1 MNDITTTVIGNAVT
15 DVSLRVTSS
24 GTSVASF
31 RIASNSR
38 RFDKST
44 SSWIDQEPSYLS
56 ITAWSQLAEN
66 VALSVHKGQ
75 PLVVTGKLKV
85 RQWQDADKS
94 GTNVEIDA
102 IAIGH
107 DLNRG
112 TSEFT
117 KVKRVSEFYEQDPWI
132 NEAADTE
139 ISAA

>member
-1 MNDITTTVIGNAVT
+1 MNDIITTVIGNAVT
-15 DVSLRVTSS
+15 DVSLRTTSI
-24 GTSVASF
+24 GASVASF

-44 SSWIDQEPSYLS
+44 KTWIEQDPSYLS
-56 ITAWSQLAEN
+56 VSAWSQLAEN

-75 PLVVTGKLKV
+75 ALVVTGKLKV

-94 GTNVEIDA
+94 GTSVEIDA
-102 IAIGH
+102 TAIGH

-117 KVKRVSEFYEQDPWI
+117 KVKRVSEFYEQDPWL
-132 NEAADTE
+132 NEAADAE
-139 ISAA
+139 INAA

>member
-1 MNDITTTVIGNAVT
+1 MNDIITTVIGNAVT
-15 DVSLRVTSS
+15 DVSLRTTST
-24 GTSVASF
+24 GASVASF

-44 SSWIDQEPSYLS
+44 NTWIEQDPSYLS

-75 PLVVTGKLKV
+75 ALVVTGKLKV
-85 RQWQDADKS
+85 KQWQDSEKS

-102 IAIGH
+102 TAIGH

-117 KVKRVSEFYEQDPWI
+117 KVKRVSEFYEQDPWL
-132 NEAADTE
+132 NETADTE
-139 ISAA
+139 INAA

>member
-1 MNDITTTVIGNAVT
+1 MNDIITTVIGNAVT
-15 DVSLRVTSS
+15 DVSLRVTST
-24 GTSVASF
+24 GASVASF

-117 KVKRVSEFYEQDPWI
+117 KVKRVSEFYEQDPWM

>member
-1 MNDITTTVIGNAVT
+1 MNDIITTVIGNAVT
-15 DVSLRVTSS
+15 DVSLRVTST
-24 GTSVASF
+24 GASVASF

-44 SSWIDQEPSYLS
+44 NSWIEQEPSYLS

-75 PLVVTGKLKV
+75 GLVVTGKLKV
-85 RQWQDADKS
+85 RQWQDGGKS

-102 IAIGH
+102 TAIGH

-117 KVKRVSEFYEQDPWI
+117 KVKRVSEFYEQDPWM

>member
-1 MNDITTTVIGNAVT
+1 MNDIITTVIGNAVT
-15 DVSLRVTSS
+15 DVSLRVTST
-24 GTSVASF
+24 GASVASF

-44 SSWIDQEPSYLS
+44 NSWIDQEPSYLS

-117 KVKRVSEFYEQDPWI
+117 KVKRVSEFYEQDPWM

>member
-1 MNDITTTVIGNAVT
+1 MNDIITTVIGNAVT
-15 DVSLRVTSS
+15 DVSLRVTST
-24 GTSVASF
+24 GASVASF

-44 SSWIDQEPSYLS
+44 NSWIDQDTSYLS

-75 PLVVTGKLKV
+75 GLVVTGKLKV

-117 KVKRVSEFYEQDPWI
+117 KVKRVSEFYEQDPWM

>member
-1 MNDITTTVIGNAVT
+1 MNDIITTVIGNAVT
-15 DVSLRVTSS
+15 DVSLRTTST
-24 GTSVASF
+24 GASVASF

-44 SSWIDQEPSYLS
+44 NTWIEQDPSYLS

-66 VALSVHKGQ
+66 VVLSVHKGQ
-75 PLVVTGKLKV
+75 ALVVTGKLKV
-85 RQWQDADKS
+85 KQWQDADKS

-102 IAIGH
+102 TAIGH

-117 KVKRVSEFYEQDPWI
+117 KVKRVSEFYEQDPWL
-132 NEAADTE
+132 NETADTE
-139 ISAA
+139 INAA

>member
-1 MNDITTTVIGNAVT
+1 MNDIITTVIGNAVT

-31 RIASNSR
+31 RIASNAR

-75 PLVVTGKLKV
+75 GLVVTGKLKV

-102 IAIGH
+102 TAIGH

-117 KVKRVSEFYEQDPWI
+117 KVKRVSEFYEQDPWM

>member
-1 MNDITTTVIGNAVT
+1 MNDIITTVIGNAVT
-15 DVSLRVTSS
+15 DVSLRTTST
-24 GTSVASF
+24 GASVASF

-38 RFDKST
+38 RFDKAT
-44 SSWIDQEPSYLS
+44 KTWIEQDPSYLS

-75 PLVVTGKLKV
+75 ALVVTGKLKV
-85 RQWQDADKS
+85 KQWQDSEKS

-102 IAIGH
+102 TAIGH

-117 KVKRVSEFYEQDPWI
+117 KVKRVSEFYEQDPWL
-132 NEAADTE
+132 NETADTE
-139 ISAA
+139 INAA

>member
-1 MNDITTTVIGNAVT
+1 MNDIITTVIGNAVT
-15 DVSLRVTSS
+15 DVSLRTTST
-24 GTSVASF
+24 GASVASF

-38 RFDKST
+38 RFDKAT
-44 SSWIDQEPSYLS
+44 NTWIEQDPSYLS

-75 PLVVTGKLKV
+75 ALVVTGKLKV
-85 RQWQDADKS
+85 KQWQDAEKS

-102 IAIGH
+102 TAIGH

-117 KVKRVSEFYEQDPWI
+117 KVKRVSEFYEQDPWL

-139 ISAA
+139 INAA

>member
-1 MNDITTTVIGNAVT
+1 MNDIITTVIGNAVT

-44 SSWIDQEPSYLS
+44 NSWIDQEPSYLS

-75 PLVVTGKLKV
+75 GLVVTGKLKV
-85 RQWQDADKS
+85 RQWQDSDKS

-117 KVKRVSEFYEQDPWI
+117 KVKRVSEFYEQDPWM

>member
-1 MNDITTTVIGNAVT
+1 MNDIITTVIGNAVT
-15 DVSLRVTSS
+15 DVSLRVTST
-24 GTSVASF
+24 GASVASF

-44 SSWIDQEPSYLS
+44 NSWIDQEPSYLS

-75 PLVVTGKLKV
+75 GLVVTGKLKV

-102 IAIGH
+102 TAIGH

-117 KVKRVSEFYEQDPWI
+117 KVKRVSEFYEQDPWMD
-132 NEAADTE
+132 EAADTE

>member
-1 MNDITTTVIGNAVT
+1 MNDIITTVIGNAVT
-15 DVSLRVTSS
+15 DVSLRVTST

-102 IAIGH
+102 IGIGH

-117 KVKRVSEFYEQDPWI
+117 KVKRVSEFYEQDPWM

>member
-1 MNDITTTVIGNAVT
+1 MNDIITTVIGNAVT

-102 IAIGH
+102 TAIGH

-117 KVKRVSEFYEQDPWI
+117 KVKRVSEFYEQDPWM

-139 ISAA
+139 INAA

>member
-1 MNDITTTVIGNAVT
+1 MNDIITTVIGNAVT

-117 KVKRVSEFYEQDPWI
+117 KVKRVSEFYEQDPWM

-139 ISAA
+139 INAA

>member
-1 MNDITTTVIGNAVT
+1 MNDIITTVIGNAVT
-15 DVSLRVTSS
+15 DVSLRVTSA

-31 RIASNSR
+31 RFASNSR

-44 SSWIDQEPSYLS
+44 NSWVEQEPSYLS
-56 ITAWSQLAEN
+56 VTAWSQLAEN

-75 PLVVTGKLKV
+75 GLVVTGKLKV

-102 IAIGH
+102 TSIGH

-117 KVKRVSEFYEQDPWI
+117 KVKRVSEFYEQDPWM

>member
-1 MNDITTTVIGNAVT
+1 MNDIITTVIGNAVT
-15 DVSLRVTSS
+15 DVSLRTTST
-24 GTSVASF
+24 GASVASF

-38 RFDKST
+38 RFDKAT
-44 SSWIDQEPSYLS
+44 KTWIEQDPSYLS

-75 PLVVTGKLKV
+75 ALVVTGKLKV
-85 RQWQDADKS
+85 KQWQDAEKS

-102 IAIGH
+102 TAIGH

-117 KVKRVSEFYEQDPWI
+117 KVKRVSEFNEQDPWL
-132 NEAADTE
+132 NETADTE
-139 ISAA
+139 INAA

>member
-1 MNDITTTVIGNAVT
+1 MNDIITTVIGNAVT

-75 PLVVTGKLKV
+75 GLVVTGKLKV

-117 KVKRVSEFYEQDPWI
+117 KVKRVSEFYEQDPWM

-139 ISAA
+139 INAA

>member
-1 MNDITTTVIGNAVT
+1 MNDIITTVIGNAVT

-112 TSEFT
+112 TNEFT
-117 KVKRVSEFYEQDPWI
+117 KVKRVSEFYEQDPWM

>member
-1 MNDITTTVIGNAVT
+1 MNDIITTVIGNAVT
-15 DVSLRVTSS
+15 DVSLRVTST
-24 GTSVASF
+24 GASVASF

-38 RFDKST
+38 RFDKAT
-44 SSWIDQEPSYLS
+44 KTWIEQDPSYLS

-75 PLVVTGKLKV
+75 ALVVTGKLKV
-85 RQWQDADKS
+85 KQWQDAEKS

-102 IAIGH
+102 TAIGH

-117 KVKRVSEFYEQDPWI
+117 KVKRVSEFYEQDPWL
-132 NEAADTE
+132 NETADTE
-139 ISAA
+139 INAA

>member
-1 MNDITTTVIGNAVT
+1 MNDIITTVIGNAVT

-44 SSWIDQEPSYLS
+44 NSWVEQEPSYLS
-56 ITAWSQLAEN
+56 VTAWSQLAEN

-75 PLVVTGKLKV
+75 GLVVTGKLKV

-102 IAIGH
+102 TSIGH

-117 KVKRVSEFYEQDPWI
+117 KVKRVSEFYEQDPWM

>member
-1 MNDITTTVIGNAVT
+1 MNDIITTVIGNAVT

-44 SSWIDQEPSYLS
+44 NSWIDQEPSYLS
-56 ITAWSQLAEN
+56 ITAWAQLAEN
-66 VALSVHKGQ
+66 VALSVYKGQ
-75 PLVVTGKLKV
+75 GLVVTGKLKV

-102 IAIGH
+102 MAIGH

-117 KVKRVSEFYEQDPWI
+117 KVKRVSEFYEQDPWM

>member
-1 MNDITTTVIGNAVT
+1 MNDIITTVIGNAVT

-38 RFDKST
+38 RFDKSIN
-44 SSWIDQEPSYLS
+44 SWIDQEPSYLS

-75 PLVVTGKLKV
+75 GLVVTGKLKV

-102 IAIGH
+102 TAIGH

-117 KVKRVSEFYEQDPWI
+117 KVKRVSEFYEQDPWM

>member
-1 MNDITTTVIGNAVT
+1 MNDIITTVIGNAVT
-15 DVSLRVTSS
+15 DVSLRTTST
-24 GTSVASF
+24 GASVASF

-44 SSWIDQEPSYLS
+44 NTWIDQDPSYLS
-56 ITAWSQLAEN
+56 ISAWSQLAEN

-75 PLVVTGKLKV
+75 ALVVTGKLKV

-102 IAIGH
+102 TAIGH

-117 KVKRVSEFYEQDPWI
+117 KVKRVSEFYEQDPWL
-132 NEAADTE
+132 NEAVDAE
-139 ISAA
+139 INAA

>member
-1 MNDITTTVIGNAVT
+1 MNDIITTVIGNAVT

-38 RFDKST
+38 RLDKST
-44 SSWIDQEPSYLS
+44 ISWIDQEPSYLS

-117 KVKRVSEFYEQDPWI
+117 KVKRVSEFYEQDPWM

>member
-1 MNDITTTVIGNAVT
+1 MNDIITTVIGNAVT
-15 DVSLRVTSS
+15 DVSLRTTST
-24 GTSVASF
+24 GASVASF

-44 SSWIDQEPSYLS
+44 NTWIEQDPSYLS

-75 PLVVTGKLKV
+75 ALVVTGKLKV
-85 RQWQDADKS
+85 KQWQDAEKS

-102 IAIGH
+102 TAIGH

-117 KVKRVSEFYEQDPWI
+117 KVKRVSEFYEQDPWLNETADAEI
-132 NEAADTE
+132 NAA
-139 ISAA
+139 

>member
-1 MNDITTTVIGNAVT
+1 MNDIITTVIGNAVT

-24 GTSVASF
+24 GTSVACF

-117 KVKRVSEFYEQDPWI
+117 KVKRVSEFYEQDPWM

>member
-1 MNDITTTVIGNAVT
+1 MNDIITTVIGNAVT

-102 IAIGH
+102 VAIGH

-117 KVKRVSEFYEQDPWI
+117 KVKRVSEFYEQDPWM

>member
-1 MNDITTTVIGNAVT
+1 MNDIITTVIGNAVT
-15 DVSLRVTSS
+15 DVSLRTTST
-24 GTSVASF
+24 GASVASF

-44 SSWIDQEPSYLS
+44 NTWIDQDPSYLS
-56 ITAWSQLAEN
+56 ISAWSQLAEN

-75 PLVVTGKLKV
+75 ALVVTGKLKV

-117 KVKRVSEFYEQDPWI
+117 KVKRVSEFYEQDPWM

>member
-1 MNDITTTVIGNAVT
+1 MNDIITTVIGNAVT
-15 DVSLRVTSS
+15 DVSLRTTST
-24 GTSVASF
+24 GASVASF

-44 SSWIDQEPSYLS
+44 NTWLEQDPSYLS

-85 RQWQDADKS
+85 KQWQDAEKS

-102 IAIGH
+102 TAIGH

-117 KVKRVSEFYEQDPWI
+117 KVKRVSEFYEQDPWL
-132 NEAADTE
+132 NETADTE
-139 ISAA
+139 INAA

>member
-1 MNDITTTVIGNAVT
+1 MNDIITTVIGNAVT
-15 DVSLRVTSS
+15 DVSLRTTST
-24 GTSVASF
+24 GASVASF

-44 SSWIDQEPSYLS
+44 KTWIEQDPSYLS
-56 ITAWSQLAEN
+56 VSAWSQLAEN

-75 PLVVTGKLKV
+75 ALVATGKLKV

-102 IAIGH
+102 TAIGH

-117 KVKRVSEFYEQDPWI
+117 KVKRVSEFYEQDPWL
-132 NEAADTE
+132 NEAADAE
-139 ISAA
+139 INAA